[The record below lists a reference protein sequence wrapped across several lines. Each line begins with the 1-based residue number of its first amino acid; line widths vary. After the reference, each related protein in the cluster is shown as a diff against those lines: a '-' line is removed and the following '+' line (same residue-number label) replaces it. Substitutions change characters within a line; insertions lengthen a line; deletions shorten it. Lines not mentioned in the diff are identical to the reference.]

1 VEGDTVTRKANP
13 IDYVLVAFQP
23 STGAIGYWTGTNW
36 DTDPEKALRAHSADT
51 LDVFKRERGKTLPPG
66 WRIGVQPAPDLPPV
80 VKKNPSRR
88 KKNPVPASQ
97 YAKMKEAIERYKE
110 FTGMEPEFYDAW
122 QVNHPE
128 VGFVVGTLD
137 AVLYT
142 TVRDGIT
149 ESYQHKF
156 KKNSQPLLCSTHDG
170 KQLVIVG
177 GRYRFTNRGIVDKG

>member
-1 VEGDTVTRKANP
+1 
-13 IDYVLVAFQP
+13 
-23 STGAIGYWTGTNW
+23 
-36 DTDPEKALRAHSADT
+36 
-51 LDVFKRERGKTLPPG
+51 
-66 WRIGVQPAPDLPPV
+66 
-80 VKKNPSRR
+80 
-88 KKNPVPASQ
+88 
-97 YAKMKEAIERYKE
+97 MKEAIERYKE